1 GLPELLVGAVAGNS
15 SGHAAR
21 SLPFAFDLSQKF
33 HGVRFALDH
42 VGATKVAIG
51 LFGSL
56 QRQTRVLLACHL
68 MIEVGHPS
76 ALIAHQG
83 IHEVFNRLQDNEP
96 IQYITQQANFFG
108 YDFKVSPA
116 TLIPRPETEELVD
129 WVLNEM
135 KKQPQK
141 NWRVL
146 DIGTGT
152 GCIPIT
158 IKKEFP
164 LAEVFAMDISTEA
177 LNIAKQ
183 NAENLNASVTFIEQ
197 NILSTKQLDSYDIII
212 SNPPYVRNL
221 EKAEISENVL
231 QHEPHLALF
240 VDDNDPLIFYRKITQ
255 LAQKS
260 LTENGLLFFEINQY
274 LGNEMHEMVS
284 EYFKTIEL
292 KKDFIQNDRMM
303 KCSVIR

>member
-1 GLPELLVGAVAGNS
+1 VFFNGNES
-15 SGHAAR
+15 V
-21 SLPFAFDLSQKF
+21 LEENQKKK
-33 HGVRFALDH
+33 D
-42 VGATKVAIG
+42 
-51 LFGSL
+51 
-56 QRQTRVLLACHL
+56 
-68 MIEVGHPS
+68 
-76 ALIAHQG
+76 
-83 IHEVFNRLQDNEP
+83 EVFNRLQDNEP

-183 NAENLNASVTFIEQ
+183 NAENL
-197 NILSTKQLDSYDIII
+197 
-212 SNPPYVRNL
+212 
-221 EKAEISENVL
+221 
-231 QHEPHLALF
+231 
-240 VDDNDPLIFYRKITQ
+240 
-255 LAQKS
+255 
-260 LTENGLLFFEINQY
+260 
-274 LGNEMHEMVS
+274 
-284 EYFKTIEL
+284 
-292 KKDFIQNDRMM
+292 KD
-303 KCSVIR
+303 

>member
-1 GLPELLVGAVAGNS
+1 MTVNDYKKRFLNQLPAFYDETERLNLFYLSMEFVLNYNKVDVVLNGNESVLVENQ
-15 SGHAAR
+15 
-21 SLPFAFDLSQKF
+21 QKI
-33 HGVRFALDH
+33 D
-42 VGATKVAIG
+42 
-51 LFGSL
+51 
-56 QRQTRVLLACHL
+56 
-68 MIEVGHPS
+68 
-76 ALIAHQG
+76 
-83 IHEVFNRLQDNEP
+83 EVFNRLQNNEP

-274 LGNEMHEMVS
+274 LGNEMQEMVS
-284 EYFKTIEL
+284 GYFKSIEL

-303 KCSVIR
+303 KASDANQ

>member
-1 GLPELLVGAVAGNS
+1 
-15 SGHAAR
+15 
-21 SLPFAFDLSQKF
+21 
-33 HGVRFALDH
+33 
-42 VGATKVAIG
+42 
-51 LFGSL
+51 
-56 QRQTRVLLACHL
+56 
-68 MIEVGHPS
+68 M
-76 ALIAHQG
+76 
-83 IHEVFNRLQDNEP
+83 
-96 IQYITQQANFFG
+96 
-108 YDFKVSPA
+108 
-116 TLIPRPETEELVD
+116 
-129 WVLNEM
+129 
-135 KKQPQK
+135 
-141 NWRVL
+141 L

>member
-1 GLPELLVGAVAGNS
+1 MTVNDYKKRFLNQLPAFYDETERLNLFYMIMEFVLNYNKVDVVLNGNDS
-15 SGHAAR
+15 V
-21 SLPFAFDLSQKF
+21 LIENQQKI
-33 HGVRFALDH
+33 D
-42 VGATKVAIG
+42 
-51 LFGSL
+51 
-56 QRQTRVLLACHL
+56 
-68 MIEVGHPS
+68 
-76 ALIAHQG
+76 
-83 IHEVFNRLQDNEP
+83 EVFNRLQNNEP

-129 WVLNEM
+129 WVLTEM

-164 LAEVFAMDISTEA
+164 FAKVFAIDISVDA
-177 LNIAKQ
+177 LKIAQ
-183 NAENLNASVTFIEQ
+183 ENAINLKADVTFIQ
-197 NILSTKQLDSYDIII
+197 QDILQTEQLDVYDIII

-221 EKAEISENVL
+221 EKAEINENVL

-260 LTENGLLFFEINQY
+260 LNENGMLFFEINQY
-274 LGNEMHEMVS
+274 LGIEMQEMVS
-284 EYFKTIEL
+284 AYFKTIEL

-303 KCSVIR
+303 KADFPIK

>member
-1 GLPELLVGAVAGNS
+1 MTVNDYKKRFLNQLPAFYDETERLNLFYMIMEFVLNYNKADVVLNGNESILVENQ
-15 SGHAAR
+15 
-21 SLPFAFDLSQKF
+21 QKI
-33 HGVRFALDH
+33 DE
-42 VGATKVAIG
+42 I
-51 LFGSL
+51 
-56 QRQTRVLLACHL
+56 
-68 MIEVGHPS
+68 
-76 ALIAHQG
+76 
-83 IHEVFNRLQDNEP
+83 FNRLQDNEP

-129 WVLNEM
+129 WILTEM

-164 LAEVFAMDISTEA
+164 FAKVFAIDISVDA
-177 LNIAKQ
+177 LKIAQ
-183 NAENLNASVTFIEQ
+183 ENAINLKADVTFIQ
-197 NILSTKQLDSYDIII
+197 QDILQTEQLDAYDIII

-221 EKAEISENVL
+221 EKAEINENVL

-255 LAQKS
+255 LAYKS
-260 LTENGLLFFEINQY
+260 LHENGMLFFEINQY
-274 LGNEMHEMVS
+274 LGNEMQEMVS
-284 EYFKTIEL
+284 AYFKTIEL

-303 KCSVIR
+303 KASDVNQ

>member
-1 GLPELLVGAVAGNS
+1 MTVNDYKKRFLNQLPAFYDETERFNLFYMTMEFVLKYSKAVVVLNGNES
-15 SGHAAR
+15 V
-21 SLPFAFDLSQKF
+21 LIENQQKI
-33 HGVRFALDH
+33 D
-42 VGATKVAIG
+42 
-51 LFGSL
+51 
-56 QRQTRVLLACHL
+56 
-68 MIEVGHPS
+68 
-76 ALIAHQG
+76 
-83 IHEVFNRLQDNEP
+83 EVFNRLQDNEP
-96 IQYITQQANFFG
+96 IQYITQEANFFG
-108 YDFKVSPA
+108 YDFKVSSA

-129 WVLNEM
+129 WVLTEM

-164 LAEVFAMDISTEA
+164 LANVSAIDVSVDA
-177 LNIAKQ
+177 LKIAQK
-183 NAENLNASVTFIEQ
+183 NAVNLQADVTFIHQ
-197 NILSTKQLDSYDIII
+197 DILQAERLDVYDIII

-221 EKAEISENVL
+221 EKAEINENVL

-255 LAQKS
+255 LAYKS
-260 LTENGLLFFEINQY
+260 LTETGMLFFEINQY
-274 LGNEMHEMVS
+274 LGSEMQQMVS
-284 EYFKTIEL
+284 EYFKSIEL

-303 KCSVIR
+303 KLKDKL

>member
-1 GLPELLVGAVAGNS
+1 MTVNDYKKRFLNQLPAFYDETERLNLFYITMEFVLDFTKTDAVLNGNNS
-15 SGHAAR
+15 VIIENQ
-21 SLPFAFDLSQKF
+21 QK
-33 HGVRFALDH
+33 
-42 VGATKVAIG
+42 
-51 LFGSL
+51 
-56 QRQTRVLLACHL
+56 
-68 MIEVGHPS
+68 IEDV
-76 ALIAHQG
+76 IK
-83 IHEVFNRLQDNEP
+83 RLQDNEP

-116 TLIPRPETEELVD
+116 TLIPRSETEELVD
-129 WVLNEM
+129 WVLTEM

-164 LAEVFAMDISTEA
+164 LAIVSAIDISVDA
-177 LNIAKQ
+177 LQIAQ
-183 NAENLNASVTFIEQ
+183 ENAVNLQADLTFIQ
-197 NILSTKQLDSYDIII
+197 QDILQTEGLDNYDIII

-221 EKAEISENVL
+221 EKAEINENVL

-255 LAQKS
+255 LAHKS
-260 LTENGLLFFEINQY
+260 LNENGMLFFEINQY
-274 LGNEMHEMVS
+274 LGNEMQQLVS
-284 EYFKTIEL
+284 EYFKSIEL
-292 KKDFIQNDRMM
+292 KRDFIQNDRMM
-303 KCSVIR
+303 KASVVIT

>member
-1 GLPELLVGAVAGNS
+1 
-15 SGHAAR
+15 
-21 SLPFAFDLSQKF
+21 
-33 HGVRFALDH
+33 
-42 VGATKVAIG
+42 
-51 LFGSL
+51 
-56 QRQTRVLLACHL
+56 
-68 MIEVGHPS
+68 
-76 ALIAHQG
+76 
-83 IHEVFNRLQDNEP
+83 QDNEP

-129 WVLNEM
+129 WVLTEM
-135 KKQPQK
+135 KKQPK
-141 NWRVL
+141 KKWHVL

-164 LAEVFAMDISTEA
+164 LAIVSAIDISVEA
-177 LNIAKQ
+177 LQIAQ
-183 NAENLNASVTFIEQ
+183 ENAENLQADVTFIQ
-197 NILSTKQLDSYDIII
+197 QDILQTEYLDAYDIII

-221 EKAEISENVL
+221 EKAEINENVL

-255 LAQKS
+255 LAYKS
-260 LTENGLLFFEINQY
+260 LNENGMLFFEINQY
-274 LGNEMHEMVS
+274 LGNEMKEMVS
-284 EYFKTIEL
+284 EYFNSIEL

-303 KCSVIR
+303 MLKEKL

>member
-1 GLPELLVGAVAGNS
+1 MTVNDYKKQFLNKLPAFYDETERLNLFYMTMEFVLNYSKADVVLNGNE
-15 SGHAAR
+15 
-21 SLPFAFDLSQKF
+21 PFLDENQQKIDEI
-33 HGVRFALDH
+33 L
-42 VGATKVAIG
+42 K
-51 LFGSL
+51 
-56 QRQTRVLLACHL
+56 
-68 MIEVGHPS
+68 
-76 ALIAHQG
+76 
-83 IHEVFNRLQDNEP
+83 RLQDNEP
-96 IQYITQQANFFG
+96 IQYITQNANFFG

-116 TLIPRPETEELVD
+116 TLIPRPETEELVE
-129 WVLNEM
+129 WVLSEM

-164 LAEVFAMDISTEA
+164 LAIVSAIDVSVEA
-177 LNIAKQ
+177 LKIAQ
-183 NAENLNASVTFIEQ
+183 ENAANLQVDVTFIQ
-197 NILSTKQLDSYDIII
+197 QDILQTDSLNTYDIII

-221 EKAEISENVL
+221 EKAEINENVL

-260 LTENGLLFFEINQY
+260 LNENGMLFFEINQY
-274 LGNEMHEMVS
+274 LGSEMQQMVS

-303 KCSVIR
+303 MLKKKL

>member
-1 GLPELLVGAVAGNS
+1 MTVNDYKKRFLNQLPAFYDETERLNLFYMAMEFVLKYSKADVVLNGNES
-15 SGHAAR
+15 V
-21 SLPFAFDLSQKF
+21 LIENQQKI
-33 HGVRFALDH
+33 DE
-42 VGATKVAIG
+42 I
-51 LFGSL
+51 
-56 QRQTRVLLACHL
+56 
-68 MIEVGHPS
+68 
-76 ALIAHQG
+76 
-83 IHEVFNRLQDNEP
+83 FNRLQDNEP
-96 IQYITQQANFFG
+96 IQYITQQSNFFG
-108 YDFKVSPA
+108 YDFKVSSA

-141 NWRVL
+141 KWRVL

-164 LAEVFAMDISTEA
+164 LAIVSAIDVSAEA
-177 LNIAKQ
+177 LKIAQ
-183 NAENLNASVTFIEQ
+183 ENAVNLQADVTFIQ
-197 NILSTKQLDSYDIII
+197 QDILQTEGLDAYDIII

-221 EKAEISENVL
+221 EKVEINENVL

-255 LAQKS
+255 LSHKS
-260 LTENGLLFFEINQY
+260 LNENGMLFFEINQY
-274 LGNEMHEMVS
+274 LGNEMQEMVS

-303 KCSVIR
+303 KADIPIK

>member
-1 GLPELLVGAVAGNS
+1 MTVNEYKKQFLNQLPAFYDETERLNLFYMAMEFVLNYSKADAVLNGNES
-15 SGHAAR
+15 
-21 SLPFAFDLSQKF
+21 
-33 HGVRFALDH
+33 
-42 VGATKVAIG
+42 
-51 LFGSL
+51 
-56 QRQTRVLLACHL
+56 VLTENQQQINEILK
-68 MIEVGHPS
+68 
-76 ALIAHQG
+76 
-83 IHEVFNRLQDNEP
+83 RLQDNEP
-96 IQYITQQANFFG
+96 IQYITQNANFFG

-129 WVLNEM
+129 WILTEM

-141 NWRVL
+141 NWQVL

-164 LAEVFAMDISTEA
+164 LATVSALDVSAEA
-177 LNIAKQ
+177 LKIAQ
-183 NAENLNASVTFIEQ
+183 ENAVNLQADVTFIQ
-197 NILSTKQLDSYDIII
+197 QDILLVEKLDSYDIII

-221 EKAEISENVL
+221 EKAEINENVL

-255 LAQKS
+255 LAHKS
-260 LTENGLLFFEINQY
+260 LNESGMLFFEINQY
-274 LGNEMHEMVS
+274 LGIEMHQMVS

-303 KCSVIR
+303 MLKEKL

>member
-1 GLPELLVGAVAGNS
+1 MTVNDYKKQFLNQLPAFYDETERLNLFYMAMEFVLNYNKADVVLNGNES
-15 SGHAAR
+15 VLNENR
-21 SLPFAFDLSQKF
+21 QK
-33 HGVRFALDH
+33 
-42 VGATKVAIG
+42 
-51 LFGSL
+51 
-56 QRQTRVLLACHL
+56 
-68 MIEVGHPS
+68 IE
-76 ALIAHQG
+76 
-83 IHEVFNRLQDNEP
+83 EVFIRLQDNEP
-96 IQYITQQANFFG
+96 IQYITQQAHFFG

-158 IKKEFP
+158 IKNEFP
-164 LAEVFAMDISTEA
+164 LTIVSAIDVSVEA
-177 LNIAKQ
+177 LKIAQ
-183 NAENLNASVTFIEQ
+183 ENAVNLQADVTFIQQDILQAQ
-197 NILSTKQLDSYDIII
+197 NLDTYEIII

-221 EKAEISENVL
+221 EKEEINENVL

-255 LAQKS
+255 LAHKS
-260 LTENGLLFFEINQY
+260 LNENGMLFFEINQY
-274 LGNEMHEMVS
+274 LGNEMQKMVS
-284 EYFKTIEL
+284 QYFKTIEL

-303 KCSVIR
+303 KASFKIT